1 MKFAIINTMRRLTL
15 ILLLTGL
22 CGQVWAQMSNGV
34 KFDKISH
41 DFGDLK
47 EEIGTATVLFQYTN
61 VSNGPLY
68 ISKVETSCGCTKPEY
83 TKDTLK
89 PGERGFVK
97 AIYETRGHHGTF
109 HKNIFVYFNTQ
120 DYYQGLSIMG
130 NVIPEAN
137 LLKRPPSYVTT
148 YSNLAFNSTLASFP
162 NLHTNETQTY
172 IIKAFNYM
180 GYPIKIWEVREL
192 PDYVTVDIGDSTIES
207 IDSLYIKIKID
218 GSKIGNLGE
227 IYQRFMLLTDDPGGE
242 SKFLHYYINLKEDF
256 SKLTKEQLKM
266 APVIRIDSGS
276 VLNYGK
282 CRAGGIVSKTI
293 TITNTGKS
301 DLNIRHVKP
310 NCSCVTFKLSK
321 QILKPGESVTM
332 TIIIDT
338 VNQTIATHGKYITL
352 YTNDPKKSEINIKLI
367 INITS

>member
-1 MKFAIINTMRRLTL
+1 MKFVITYRMKKLVLSALIFGLIGTL
-15 ILLLTGL
+15 S
-22 CGQVWAQMSNGV
+22 AQMSAGV

-47 EEIGTATVLFQYTN
+47 EEMGTATALFEYTN
-61 VSNGPLY
+61 VSGGPLY

-120 DYYQGLSIMG
+120 DYYQSLSISG

-137 LLKRPPSYVTT
+137 LSKRPPSYATT
-148 YSNLAFNSTLASFP
+148 YSNLAFNTTLASFP

-172 IIKAFNYM
+172 VIKMFNYM

-192 PDYVTVDIGDSTIES
+192 PEYASVDLGDSTIDAS
-207 IDSLYIKIKID
+207 DSLYITFKVD

-227 IYQRFMLLTDDPGGE
+227 IYQRVLLLTDDVAGE
-242 SKFLHYYINLKEDF
+242 NKFLHIYINLKEDF
-256 SKLTKEQLKM
+256 SKMTKQQLKL
-266 APVIRIDSGS
+266 APVIQLDSGS
-276 VLNYGK
+276 TLNYGK

-293 TITNTGKS
+293 SITNTGKS
-301 DLNIRHVKP
+301 DLNIRNVKP
-310 NCSCVTFKLSK
+310 SCSCVTFKLPK
-321 QILKPGESVTM
+321 QILKPGESVTF

-338 VNQTIATHGKYITL
+338 VNQTIATHNKYITL
-352 YTNDPKKSEINIKLI
+352 YSNDPKKSEINIKLI
-367 INITS
+367 IQITS